1 MQIRGGNGITRFIF
15 PDPSRPRRS
24 SSSDDDDDDPS
35 PHEGDATSFGVIYVN
50 ELARRAML
58 HEKKPRFPVGSVIV
72 REKLMQ
78 ETDAAPQV
86 LVVMVKREQGF
97 NLKAKDWEF
106 LTIDGQLSKVE
117 HREKTGS
124 CRDCHNSQK
133 DRDFV
138 FRSYL
143 TKEMLGK
150 QK

>member
-15 PDPSRPRRS
+15 PGPPRPRSS

-35 PHEGDATSFGVIYVN
+35 PHEGDATSYGVIYVN
-50 ELARRAML
+50 ELARRAMVD
-58 HEKKPRFPVGSVIV
+58 EKKPRFPAGSVIV
-72 REKLMQ
+72 REKLAQ
-78 ETDAAPQV
+78 EADAAPQV

-143 TKEMLGK
+143 TEEMRGK